1 MNFFAGHFDTA
12 QVKSI
17 KKFDILLN
25 LSQGGRGY
33 LFEFGQLSITPFWL
47 NQNMEPPPHCLIFY
61 QISNFFTSLCYSMS
75 KWPEKIKIWF
85 ENSHKTSESS
95 KRYQMSGNISEKV
108 HFWKLQFLIIRNPN
122 KVKYI
127 SFWLFLDICTLDYPD
142 QPRNLKFDS
151 IWARKRGWG
160 SQAQTHLD

>member
-1 MNFFAGHFDTA
+1 MTRKSQKIIHWTWIGFKRIKNVFRNGPFYWYPLAYQICFWRFWSQVKACKSNNFFPGHFDTA

-33 LFEFGQLSITPFWL
+33 LFEFSQLSITPFWL

-85 ENSHKTSESS
+85 ENSNKTSESS
-95 KRYQMSGNISEKV
+95 KRYQM
-108 HFWKLQFLIIRNPN
+108 
-122 KVKYI
+122 
-127 SFWLFLDICTLDYPD
+127 
-142 QPRNLKFDS
+142 
-151 IWARKRGWG
+151 
-160 SQAQTHLD
+160 